1 MNKRIIIYHFLFVN
15 IKMSKIDL
23 AFIDFIDKYIDNLI
37 YEYNVLINNNQPLDN
52 FRYKVLY
59 FNELNYNEK
68 EKYFNNQ
75 TMINQI
81 NKIFDKLQYLIDEL
95 NEEYY
100 DY

>member
-1 MNKRIIIYHFLFVN
+1 
-15 IKMSKIDL
+15 MSKIDL
-23 AFIDFIDKYIDNLI
+23 AFIDFIDKYTDKLI
-37 YEYNVLINNNQPLDN
+37 YEYNILINNNQPLDN

-59 FNELNYNEK
+59 FNELNYNGLK

-95 NEEYY
+95 NEKYY

>member
-1 MNKRIIIYHFLFVN
+1 
-15 IKMSKIDL
+15 MSKIDL
-23 AFIDFIDKYIDNLI
+23 AFIDFIDKYTDKLI

-59 FNELNYNEK
+59 FNELNYNELK

>member
-1 MNKRIIIYHFLFVN
+1 
-15 IKMSKIDL
+15 MSKIDL

>member
-37 YEYNVLINNNQPLDN
+37 YEYNILINNNQSLDK

-59 FNELNYNEK
+59 FNELNYNELK

-81 NKIFDKLQYLIDEL
+81 NKIFDKL
-95 NEEYY
+95 
-100 DY
+100 

>member
-1 MNKRIIIYHFLFVN
+1 
-15 IKMSKIDL
+15 MSKIDL
-23 AFIDFIDKYIDNLI
+23 AFIDFIDKYTDKLI
-37 YEYNVLINNNQPLDN
+37 YEYNVLINTNQPLDK

-59 FNELNYNEK
+59 FNELNYNELK

-81 NKIFDKLQYLIDEL
+81 NKIFDKLQYLIDVL
-95 NEEYY
+95 NEEYC

>member
-1 MNKRIIIYHFLFVN
+1 
-15 IKMSKIDL
+15 MSKIDL
-23 AFIDFIDKYIDNLI
+23 AFIDFIDKYTDKLI
-37 YEYNVLINNNQPLDN
+37 YEYNELINNNQPLDN

-59 FNELNYNEK
+59 FNELNYNELK

>member
-1 MNKRIIIYHFLFVN
+1 
-15 IKMSKIDL
+15 MSKIDL
-23 AFIDFIDKYIDNLI
+23 AFIDFIDKYTDKLI

>member
-1 MNKRIIIYHFLFVN
+1 
-15 IKMSKIDL
+15 MSKIDL
-23 AFIDFIDKYIDNLI
+23 AYIDFIDKYTDKLI
-37 YEYNVLINNNQPLDN
+37 YEYNELINNNQPLDN

-59 FNELNYNEK
+59 FNELNYNELK

>member
-1 MNKRIIIYHFLFVN
+1 
-15 IKMSKIDL
+15 MSKIDL

-37 YEYNVLINNNQPLDN
+37 YEYNILINNNQSLDK

-59 FNELNYNEK
+59 FNELNYNELK